1 MGLNIGGSSKKT
13 KLIPAPDYDGKFN
26 IKEVSYLLNI
36 IESID
41 HNGKMLEQALS
52 CKQKLKDSLE
62 KLTKYTE

>member
-1 MGLNIGGSSKKT
+1 MGLIKNLKT
-13 KLIPAPDYDGKFN
+13 AKNTVTEGYDGKFN